1 MSDPIR
7 MLTENLDRQ
16 VDRFYGKYRGLVI
29 DNQDPTKRGRIQAS
43 VPEVL
48 GATTSGWAMPCV
60 PYAGVGSG
68 FYSIPAVGAGVWIE
82 FEAGDPSRPVWV
94 GTWWATA
101 EAPLDNAGTPPDPLR
116 KEWRTETGLMVTMDD
131 GGQTIAISDLAG
143 TNLVTVK
150 VTEGTVEVKGL
161 AKVVLEAPLIDHGQG
176 ASHPAVFG
184 DQLLT
189 YLAQLVTLFNTHV
202 HPGELAIGVLPVTP
216 APPVAPF
223 TPPSPSMLSI
233 KNLVE

>member
-7 MLTENLDRQ
+7 HLAENLDRH
-16 VDRFYGKYRGLVI
+16 VDRFYGKYRGLVLS
-29 DNQDPTKRGRIQAS
+29 NQDPLKMGRVQVS

-48 GATTSGWAMPCV
+48 GETSSGWAMPCV
-60 PYAGVGSG
+60 PYAGTGSG
-68 FYSIPAVGAGVWIE
+68 FYSIPMVGAGVWVE
-82 FEAGDPSRPVWV
+82 FEAGDPSYPVWV
-94 GTWWATA
+94 GTWWATG
-101 EAPLDNAGTPPDPLR
+101 EAPIDNAGALPDPLR

-131 GGQTIAISDLAG
+131 GGQTIAISDVAG
-143 TNLVTVK
+143 VNLVTIK
-150 VTEGTVEVKGL
+150 VLEGTVEVRAL

-184 DQLLT
+184 DQLLA
-189 YLAQLVTLFNTHV
+189 YLSTLVTLFNTHV
-202 HPGELAIGVLPVTP
+202 HPGELAAGVLPVTP